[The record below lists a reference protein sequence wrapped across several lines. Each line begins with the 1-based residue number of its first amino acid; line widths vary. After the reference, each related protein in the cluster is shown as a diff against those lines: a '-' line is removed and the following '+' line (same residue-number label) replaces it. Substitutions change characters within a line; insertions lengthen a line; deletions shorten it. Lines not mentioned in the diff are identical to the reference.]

1 MVDAVAIV
9 AARNG
14 GATRKPSL
22 GESLV
27 RARYKYIPDHVLGEI
42 LTKRWI
48 DNVAP
53 FTFLVITVALF
64 GYLIPDFFSP
74 ASLVVSLRQLG
85 EYGPHPLAGQQLSGV
100 LGDRTR
106 AERPQ
111 ARHARHRRHGLVER
125 LLAC

>member
-42 LTKRWI
+42 LTKR
-48 DNVAP
+48 
-53 FTFLVITVALF
+53 
-64 GYLIPDFFSP
+64 
-74 ASLVVSLRQLG
+74 
-85 EYGPHPLAGQQLSGV
+85 
-100 LGDRTR
+100 
-106 AERPQ
+106 
-111 ARHARHRRHGLVER
+111 
-125 LLAC
+125 